1 MAISNRGVSRR
12 GLGRRRGGVMEEINI
27 TPFTDVCLVL
37 MIIFMV
43 TATFLNTT
51 PGVDLD
57 LPDITRADVD
67 AAPDITI
74 SLSREGRVFVNNQE
88 TTFSKLTQVLLPY
101 AQRST
106 GQLVVIQADQQ
117 VPYGL
122 VIKIMDAS
130 RLVGLTN
137 IALAAEEQPL
147 REESG

>member
-1 MAISNRGVSRR
+1 
-12 GLGRRRGGVMEEINI
+12 MEEINI

-74 SLSREGRVFVNNQE
+74 SLTQDGRVFVNSRE
-88 TTFSKLTQVLLPY
+88 TPFSQLTAVLLPY
-101 AQRST
+101 AQKNT
-106 GQLVVIQADQQ
+106 GQLVVIQGDQR

-122 VIKIMDAS
+122 VIQVMDAS

-137 IALAAEEQPL
+137 IALAAEERPAKA
-147 REESG
+147 ESD

>member
-1 MAISNRGVSRR
+1 MD
-12 GLGRRRGGVMEEINI
+12 EINI

-74 SLSREGRVFVNNQE
+74 SLSREGRVFVNSQE
-88 TTFSKLTQVLLPY
+88 TTFAELSGVLLPY
-101 AQRST
+101 AQKNT
-106 GQLVVIQADQQ
+106 GQLVVVQGDQD

-122 VIKIMDAS
+122 VMKVMDAS

-137 IALAAEEQPL
+137 VALAAEEQPP
-147 REESG
+147 EEQGEAAGKP

>member
-1 MAISNRGVSRR
+1 MAISNRGRSWR
-12 GLGRRRGGVMEEINI
+12 GRTRRRGNLLEEINI

-57 LPDITRADVD
+57 LPDVTRADVD

-74 SLSREGRVFVNNQE
+74 SLTQDGRVYVNSQE
-88 TTFSKLTQVLLPY
+88 TTFSQLAGVLLPY
-101 AQRST
+101 AQKNT
-106 GQLVVIQADQQ
+106 GQLVVIQGDQR

-122 VIKIMDAS
+122 VIKVMDAS

-137 IALAAEEQPL
+137 IALAAEEQPS
-147 REESG
+147 EEEAD